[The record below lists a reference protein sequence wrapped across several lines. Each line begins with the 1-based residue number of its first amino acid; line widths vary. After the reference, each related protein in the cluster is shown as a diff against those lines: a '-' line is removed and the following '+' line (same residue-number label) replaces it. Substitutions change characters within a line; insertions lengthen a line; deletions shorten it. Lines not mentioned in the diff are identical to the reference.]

1 MNLACQ
7 CGQAATFVRSWAS
20 LVLIRRALRH
30 IMKGNHPGRYTM
42 NDSTRHGSVCAL
54 LVIDMQNAFVDARGS
69 LPRMGLDTSR
79 TKKVIEPIR
88 RLRAEFHGRG
98 LPVIYLQHTHD
109 ADGSDMG
116 RIAEVFPPIRALGHC
131 FDGTWD
137 AAFIE
142 ELAPQP
148 GDYVVKKH
156 RFSGFYQ
163 TGLEDLLGRLEATSL
178 VVSGIATNI
187 CVESTI
193 RDAFF
198 RDYPVVVPREATASF
213 TEEAEAGSFA
223 NFAFA
228 FARVLPLEDVV
239 ASLAEVHA

>member
-1 MNLACQ
+1 
-7 CGQAATFVRSWAS
+7 
-20 LVLIRRALRH
+20 
-30 IMKGNHPGRYTM
+30 
-42 NDSTRHGSVCAL
+42 
-54 LVIDMQNAFVDARGS
+54 
-69 LPRMGLDTSR
+69 
-79 TKKVIEPIR
+79 
-88 RLRAEFHGRG
+88 
-98 LPVIYLQHTHD
+98 
-109 ADGSDMG
+109 MG

-137 AAFIE
+137 AAIIG
-142 ELAPQP
+142 ELCPDP
-148 GDYVVKKH
+148 RDYVVKKH

-163 TGLEDLLGRLEATSL
+163 TDLDDLLRRLHVTSL

-223 NFAFA
+223 NFGFA
-228 FARVLPLEDVV
+228 FARLLPLEEVV
-239 ASLAEVHA
+239 HLLPGAKT